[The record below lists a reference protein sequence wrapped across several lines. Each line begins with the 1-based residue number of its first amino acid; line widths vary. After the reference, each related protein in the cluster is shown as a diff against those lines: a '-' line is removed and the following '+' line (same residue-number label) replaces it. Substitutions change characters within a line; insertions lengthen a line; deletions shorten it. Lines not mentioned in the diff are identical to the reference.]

1 MMFPVPQILENI
13 TIGDYRNNSVSVQSG
28 RYGKEKIHF
37 IAPGDVRAEVESE
50 MTDFLRWLNANT
62 QAEGYIRAA
71 VAKFHFVT
79 IHPFD
84 DGNTSDATAD
94 ATAAR
99 DLIDLV
105 DKGVLQPLGEGRGR
119 RYQLI

>member
-1 MMFPVPQILENI
+1 
-13 TIGDYRNNSVSVQSG
+13 
-28 RYGKEKIHF
+28 
-37 IAPGDVRAEVESE
+37 

-84 DGNTSDATAD
+84 DGNTSDATA
-94 ATAAR
+94 AR